1 MAWRP
6 PPWSAGPRQSPTDSK
21 LCWPRCPSLP
31 LNKLLTTPSIL
42 WLAHPSA
49 TEAFQG
55 EFHDL
60 AHGEQVA
67 RLHTLL
73 RPHLLRR
80 MKADVLRQLP
90 PKKEQIVAVELSPAQ
105 KQARAYA
112 CISCAAGGHVQGA
125 IVLMPGLAAAQT
137 CRGDLP
143 HHMLLQVYRGILAN
157 SYDSL
162 TRGGVSNLKNVMMEL
177 RKAVSQQH
185 SACQHGAR
193 EACCACYNHTL
204 RGLSELSACLVVPA
218 SCLQVQHT
226 YTQFHP
232 PSPRPPLQQWLQ
244 LLLDGSGKLALM
256 DRMLQASK
264 PASQQA
270 SKPASQQ

>member
-55 EFHDL
+55 EFYDL

-80 MKADVLRQLP
+80 MKTDVLRQLP

-112 CISCAAGGHVQGA
+112 A
-125 IVLMPGLAAAQT
+125 
-137 CRGDLP
+137 
-143 HHMLLQVYRGILAN
+143 
-157 SYDSL
+157 
-162 TRGGVSNLKNVMMEL
+162 
-177 RKAVSQQH
+177 
-185 SACQHGAR
+185 
-193 EACCACYNHTL
+193 
-204 RGLSELSACLVVPA
+204 
-218 SCLQVQHT
+218 
-226 YTQFHP
+226 
-232 PSPRPPLQQWLQ
+232 
-244 LLLDGSGKLALM
+244 
-256 DRMLQASK
+256 
-264 PASQQA
+264 
-270 SKPASQQ
+270 